1 MNIYDMG
8 ERGGFL
14 SNEHCFLDGTVKSI
28 KAAIKIEE
36 SDLEYRTD
44 VLMKMIS
51 YTNTLILKYMEGVDD
66 VDKED
71 FEFAIN
77 YIRRDDNKEYGEYE
91 DFDLE
96 RKENILAVLI
106 DSRVLMQT
114 ELMLYQYITMN
125 REIEEMLF
133 PENIGGLS

>member
-1 MNIYDMG
+1 
-8 ERGGFL
+8 
-14 SNEHCFLDGTVKSI
+14 
-28 KAAIKIEE
+28 
-36 SDLEYRTD
+36 
-44 VLMKMIS
+44 
-51 YTNTLILKYMEGVDD
+51 MEGVDD